1 MSDDEL
7 VTKIALVTLLTVA
20 GWTVLF
26 WRVPIRDIVKCVIS
40 GHMMMGA
47 FFITASAVVSYG
59 FGVPL
64 PNGEHLFACT
74 AACALIVGAYLQS
87 RRRK

>member
-1 MSDDEL
+1 MNDDEL
-7 VTKIALVTLLTVA
+7 VTKLALVTLLTVA

-40 GHMMMGA
+40 GHMIMGA
-47 FFITASAVVSYG
+47 FFITASLVVSYG
-59 FGVPL
+59 LGVPL
-64 PNGEHLFACT
+64 PNADHLFACT
-74 AACALIVGAYLQS
+74 AVCALIVGACLQS